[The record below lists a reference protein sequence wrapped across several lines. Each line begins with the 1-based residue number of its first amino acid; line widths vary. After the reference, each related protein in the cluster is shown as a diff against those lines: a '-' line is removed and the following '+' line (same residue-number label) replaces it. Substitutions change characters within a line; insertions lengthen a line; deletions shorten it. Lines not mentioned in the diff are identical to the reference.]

1 MTIKE
6 IQFGSAIKLGKTLE
20 LSWHNVRGNRWDVTL
35 EGDTFTFKDLKGE
48 FSTTYTTKANVKFW
62 VEDKVESASGLTEM
76 FEAVKPSKKGKQN
89 D

>member
-20 LSWHNVRGNRWDVTL
+20 LSWHNVRGNRWEVSLD
-35 EGDTFTFKDLKGE
+35 GDTFTFKDSKGE
-48 FSTTYTTKANVKFW
+48 FATTYTTKANVKFW
-62 VEDKVESASGLTEM
+62 VEDKAESGSGLTEM
-76 FEAVKPSKKGKQN
+76 FDAVKPTKKGKQN